1 MGELEDVKYFER
13 KLYKA
18 LSVPVSRLEP
28 NQGFALGRVSEVTR
42 DELKFAKFID
52 RLRNKFS
59 DMFNQALRAQCVLKG
74 ICTAEEWE
82 DFKEH
87 IYYDFIRDNNFAE
100 MKDAELMKER
110 LSLLSQVDPYTGT
123 YYSKSW
129 IQRKVLRLTD
139 VQIEDMTAEI
149 AKEKKEGF
157 DVPVEVTNAVTQQQM
172 MNQLDPPVDQ
182 PIPEEYSAFDTIKRV
197 L

>member
-1 MGELEDVKYFER
+1 
-13 KLYKA
+13 
-18 LSVPVSRLEP
+18 
-28 NQGFALGRVSEVTR
+28 
-42 DELKFAKFID
+42 
-52 RLRNKFS
+52 
-59 DMFNQALRAQCVLKG
+59 
-74 ICTAEEWE
+74 
-82 DFKEH
+82 
-87 IYYDFIRDNNFAE
+87 

-123 YYSKSW
+123 YYSKAW

-139 VQIEDMTAEI
+139 VQIEDMATEI

-172 MNQLDPPVDQ
+172 LNQLDPPVEQ